1 MENVYSRSAF
11 ASAMLPLKPPNYGVR
26 ILICGEKQAKF
37 FEPNNEHLGWQNA
50 GEERPYPMRAYLN
63 AVLLPDATVLVV
75 GGAMSERIPGIDGN
89 DFGGEDIYRIAAA
102 ERYHPDT
109 RSWEVLSF
117 PTEYEPI
124 ARVYHSVALLLP
136 DGRVWIAGSNH
147 DGARNVHGTR
157 ADGKGD
163 ARELR
168 MELYSPPISSQRM
181 PREPTFWTPMASPS
195 RQCGPRSGGRELA
208 APTARSSPLR

>member
-1 MENVYSRSAF
+1 
-11 ASAMLPLKPPNYGVR
+11 
-26 ILICGEKQAKF
+26 
-37 FEPNNEHLGWQNA
+37 
-50 GEERPYPMRAYLN
+50 MRAYLN